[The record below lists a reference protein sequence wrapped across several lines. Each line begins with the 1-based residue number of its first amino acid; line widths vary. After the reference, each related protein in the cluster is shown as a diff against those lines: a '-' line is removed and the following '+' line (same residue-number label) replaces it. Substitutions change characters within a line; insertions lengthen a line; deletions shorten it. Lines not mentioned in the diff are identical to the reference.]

1 MFAMLLGK
9 LLVVGTTRNCGAT
22 LEKNVNRILQ
32 ACKDFDEV
40 SFYVVESDSEDD
52 TKVILSKLESKF
64 PNFKYISMGTLEV
77 LIPDRVERIRF
88 CRNKYIEFLKKRQN
102 TPERFDFVLVADL
115 DNVNSKLSRKSVV
128 SCFTTNLN
136 WDACFAN
143 QSFGYYDLYALRAPE
158 WINHDIFKE
167 LRAAFSQ
174 IHTNDGKWWRLV
186 GYFQRDRLRKVHIYQ
201 NMRKIPSQHSWI
213 KVQSAFGGAAIYRA
227 DILSSTDYSAINL
240 NNQICEHVD
249 LNIKLYHKGKSLF
262 INPQFINSS
271 FNEYNLNRV
280 TLIRY
285 LRALKSYMAK

>member
-1 MFAMLLGK
+1 
-9 LLVVGTTRNCGAT
+9 
-22 LEKNVNRILQ
+22 
-32 ACKDFDEV
+32 
-40 SFYVVESDSEDD
+40 
-52 TKVILSKLESKF
+52 
-64 PNFKYISMGTLEV
+64 MGTLEV

-102 TPERFDFVLVADL
+102 SPQRFDFVMVADL

-128 SCFTTNLN
+128 SCFTTNLI
-136 WDACFAN
+136 WDACFSN

-174 IHTNDGKWWRLV
+174 IHTNDGKWSSLV
-186 GYFQRDRLRKVHIYQ
+186 GYFQRDRLRKVHIYE
-201 NMRKIPSQHSWI
+201 NMRKIPSQHAWI

-249 LNIKLYHKGKSLF
+249 LNMKLHNKGKNLF
-262 INPQFINSS
+262 INPQFINSN

-285 LRALKSYMAK
+285 LRGLKSYMAKKPE